1 MKIWQKLQ
9 ILLTLSF
16 VALAFGVVPALACA
30 RTEQL
35 NIFVA
40 ASLVDVMGEIG
51 DEFGAQI
58 NCVDIRI
65 IPGASSVLSRQI
77 NSGAPADIFIS
88 ADRFNGDLV
97 GDKFDIVPAAMF
109 GNRLVIIASENFNGN
124 FEIEQLAD
132 FLDAGNSG
140 AGRLAIGD
148 PAHVPAGI
156 YAKEALQAAGVWE
169 LVKDRLA
176 PAGDVRAAVAFVVN
190 GAAPFGIVYLS
201 DAGFEGI
208 KIVSEI
214 NDVLHEPIKYWG
226 LLLNDENNSAAAF
239 FNFIGSK
246 FAQNVFIEAGFTP
259 IISD

>member
-1 MKIWQKLQ
+1 LKIWQKLQ
-9 ILLTLSF
+9 ILLNLSF
-16 VALAFGVVPALACA
+16 FVLVSGIVPALACA
-30 RTEQL
+30 RTEQI

-40 ASLVDVMGEIG
+40 ASLVDVMEEIG
-51 DEFGAQI
+51 DEFGVRA
-58 NCVDIRI
+58 NCVDVKI

-88 ADRFNGDLV
+88 ADRFNADLV
-97 GDKFDIVPAAMF
+97 GDEFGIVPEAMF
-109 GNRLVIIASENFNGN
+109 GNRLVIIAPENFGGS

-132 FLDAGNSG
+132 FLNTQNSG
-140 AGRLAIGD
+140 AARLAIGD

-156 YAKEALQAAGVWE
+156 YAMQVLQATGIWE

-201 DAGFEGI
+201 DAGFRGI

-214 NDVLHEPIKYWG
+214 NDALHEPIKYWG
-226 LLLNDENNSAAAF
+226 LLMNENSSAVAF
-239 FNFIGSK
+239 FDFIGGE
-246 FAQNVFIEAGFTP
+246 FAQNVLVEAGFTP
-259 IISD
+259 IIRD

>member
-1 MKIWQKLQ
+1 LKIWLKLQ

-16 VALAFGVVPALACA
+16 IGLVLGAVPALACA
-30 RTEQL
+30 KTEQL

-40 ASLVDVMGEIG
+40 ASLVDVMEEIG
-51 DEFGAQI
+51 DEFVAQA
-58 NCVDIRI
+58 NCVDVKI

-97 GDKFDIVPAAMF
+97 ADEFGISLKEMF
-109 GNRLVIIASENFNGN
+109 GNRLVIIAPENFEGS
-124 FEIEQLAD
+124 FEIEQLGQNLNTA
-132 FLDAGNSG
+132 
-140 AGRLAIGD
+140 RLAIGD

-156 YAKEALQAAGVWE
+156 YAKEALQAAGIWD

-201 DAGFEGI
+201 DAGFRGI
-208 KIVSEI
+208 KIISLI
-214 NDVLHEPIKYWG
+214 KDNLHEPIKYWG
-226 LLLNDENNSAAAF
+226 LVMNENSSSAVAF
-239 FNFIGSK
+239 FDFINGD
-246 FAQNVFIEAGFTP
+246 FAQNVLVEAGFTP
-259 IISD
+259 ILND

>member
-1 MKIWQKLQ
+1 MKIWPKLQ

-16 VALAFGVVPALACA
+16 AGLAFGVVPTLACA

-51 DEFGAQI
+51 NEFGVQA
-58 NCVDIRI
+58 NCVDVRI

-88 ADRFNGDLV
+88 ADQFNADLV
-97 GDKFDIVPAAMF
+97 GDEFNIIPEAMF

-124 FEIEQLAD
+124 FEIEQLVQN
-132 FLDAGNSG
+132 LDND
-140 AGRLAIGD
+140 RLAIGD

-156 YAKEALQAAGVWE
+156 YVKEALQAAGVWDQ
-169 LVKDRLA
+169 VKDRLA

-201 DAGFEGI
+201 DAQFTGI
-208 KIVSEI
+208 KIVSLI
-214 NDVLHEPIKYWG
+214 DQDLHEPIKYWG
-226 LLLNDENNSAAAF
+226 MLLNEKSSSATAF
-239 FNFIGSK
+239 FNFLGDE
-246 FAQNVFIEAGFTP
+246 FARNVLVEAGFTP
-259 IISD
+259 IVSD